1 MARERRVE
9 ESILAAV
16 RGLGEATAD
25 EVAGVLGVSRPA
37 VARHLP
43 GLVARGVLQVRRETL
58 KRGAP
63 RLVYVA
69 NVTEIAAGEGNVTEI
84 GEPNVTEIPEGNVT
98 EIPGDLAWRVA
109 AMRWRIPA
117 SGAIPFLKARD
128 GTGTDGC
135 LSCGGPLSPGY
146 LASCDLC
153 VSLAPSRRKP
163 TGRRDT
169 WRWRCS
175 VSDKTWQNVHKKRAI
190 QITRSLCGITRE
202 RWSYRRLF
210 ARTREKQ

>member
-84 GEPNVTEIPEGNVT
+84 GKPNVTEIPEGNVTEIGKAGEGNVTEIPSAGNVT

-153 VSLAPSRRKP
+153 VQARHLALE
-163 TGRRDT
+163 
-169 WRWRCS
+169 
-175 VSDKTWQNVHKKRAI
+175 V
-190 QITRSLCGITRE
+190 
-202 RWSYRRLF
+202 
-210 ARTREKQ
+210 